1 MEVIIKIGVS
11 NDFLGGYAENLEG
24 VTAGGKTIAEVK
36 KGIMECI
43 DIQKELG
50 NIEDLPYEL
59 VFQYD
64 TQSFLKYYGKIFTMP
79 ALERLTG
86 INQKQL
92 HHYIMGKSI
101 PRENTKQK
109 IQTALHNLGQELIAF
124 QL

>member
-24 VTAGGKTIAEVK
+24 VTAGGKTIDEVK

>member
-11 NDFLGGYAENLEG
+11 NDFLGGYAENLVG
-24 VTAGGKTIAEVK
+24 VTAGGETIAEVK

-59 VFQYD
+59 VYQYD

>member
-11 NDFLGGYAENLEG
+11 NDFLGGYAENLVG
-24 VTAGGKTIAEVK
+24 VTAGGETIAEVK

-59 VFQYD
+59 VYQYD

-124 QL
+124 KL

>member
-1 MEVIIKIGVS
+1 MEVIVKIGVS
-11 NDFLGGYAENLEG
+11 NDFLGAYAENLTG
-24 VTAGGKTIAEVK
+24 VTAGGQTIAEVK

-43 DIQKELG
+43 NIQKELG

-59 VFQYD
+59 IYQYD

-124 QL
+124 KL